1 MYIIAI
7 GWIWVAF
14 MMAIT
19 ERSIVGGLMSF
30 IFYGLLPCGLL
41 LYLLGAL
48 ARRRRQRQAEAEA
61 ELPPVPDTTPEA
73 KPPGDPLPNGSQPS
87 AS

>member
-19 ERSIVGGLMSF
+19 ERSIVAGLMTF

-41 LYLLGAL
+41 LYIMGTP
-48 ARRRRQRQAEAEA
+48 ARRRRQER
-61 ELPPVPDTTPEA
+61 ELAAPAADAAIPE
-73 KPPGDPLPNGSQPS
+73 PS
-87 AS
+87 GEEKGGIRPE

>member
-19 ERSIVGGLMSF
+19 ERSIVAGLMTF
-30 IFYGLLPCGLL
+30 VFYGLLPCGLL
-41 LYLLGAL
+41 LYIMGTP
-48 ARRRRQRQAEAEA
+48 ARRRRRER
-61 ELPPVPDTTPEA
+61 ELAAPAADAAIPKSDVQERSENQ
-73 KPPGDPLPNGSQPS
+73 PG
-87 AS
+87 